1 VTAITARLRHARRL
15 LSSSEQDPVHFHIDG
30 YGRAFVCDVH
40 ACDSVQLSLD
50 EATRADGS
58 IS

>member
-1 VTAITARLRHARRL
+1 VTAITTGLRHARRL
-15 LSSSEQDPVHFHIDG
+15 MSASKQEPVHFHIDG

-50 EATRADGS
+50 EATRVDRS
-58 IS
+58 DS